1 MKILGLLAGAVL
13 LLGAQSASAASILN
27 GSFESGS
34 VAPGDFTT
42 LGTGST
48 AIDNW
53 TVSSGTVDYIGT
65 HWPAADGNRS
75 VDLSGNVPGAISQTV
90 GGLVIGQQYTLSFSL
105 ASNPD
110 GGTDPQVMS
119 VTFGGIT
126 SGFAA
131 PKSPFSWVV
140 QTFVF
145 TYTGAAGTDV
155 LTFAANAAN
164 TFYGPAL
171 DNVSIAA
178 TPIPGAILLFGSALG
193 GLGFLGYR
201 RKKQDAAA

>member
-1 MKILGLLAGAVL
+1 
-13 LLGAQSASAASILN
+13 
-27 GSFESGS
+27 
-34 VAPGDFTT
+34 
-42 LGTGST
+42 
-48 AIDNW
+48 
-53 TVSSGTVDYIGT
+53 
-65 HWPAADGNRS
+65 
-75 VDLSGNVPGAISQTV
+75 
-90 GGLVIGQQYTLSFSL
+90 
-105 ASNPD
+105 
-110 GGTDPQVMS
+110 MS

-145 TYTGAAGTDV
+145 SYTGAAGTDV

>member
-1 MKILGLLAGAVL
+1 MKILGLVAGAAL
-13 LLGAQSASAASILN
+13 LFVAHSASAASIQN
-27 GSFESGS
+27 GSFETGS

-48 AIDNW
+48 AIDGW

-75 VDLSGNVPGAISQTV
+75 VDLSGDVPGAISQTV
-90 GGLVIGQQYTLSFSL
+90 GGLVVGQQYTLTFSL

-110 GGTDPQVMS
+110 GGNDPQAMS
-119 VTFGGIT
+119 VTFGGIS

-131 PKSPFSWVV
+131 PKSPFSWAVH
-140 QTFVF
+140 TFVF
-145 TYTGAAGTDV
+145 TFTGGAGDDV
-155 LTFAANAAN
+155 LTFAADGSN